1 MTQGIVLTSLGEL
14 EVVRGL
20 FAETGPV
27 PESRALVPVFG
38 DGGPEEIGEIAEAAA
53 EALGELRALVAR
65 DAERRR
71 EAEQGLGRLRE
82 VRGEAARLRE
92 VASELGEA
100 ARRADGLARSAFEP
114 AARQRARDVAAEA
127 MRLGTR
133 AEAHA
138 AAREREAAA
147 LAGRPDVA
155 RLLEEEEAREEETR
169 MRSELELAGEH
180 LNGGRV
186 GEARRL
192 LVSVEKKISS
202 QPDLEQT
209 FVTLRRREQDV
220 NTRAA
225 EDALAGARRLHR
237 REPARAIELLEAAW
251 TDGLP
256 EELARHLYGCWLAAC
271 RRLGLLAAIHYR
283 AGSLRG
289 AVLIPSADGRW
300 EVVSALGL
308 RRWER
313 GRRFAPR
320 ALRGARPL
328 A

>member
-1 MTQGIVLTSLGEL
+1 
-14 EVVRGL
+14 
-20 FAETGPV
+20 
-27 PESRALVPVFG
+27 
-38 DGGPEEIGEIAEAAA
+38 
-53 EALGELRALVAR
+53 
-65 DAERRR
+65 
-71 EAEQGLGRLRE
+71 
-82 VRGEAARLRE
+82 
-92 VASELGEA
+92 
-100 ARRADGLARSAFEP
+100 
-114 AARQRARDVAAEA
+114 
-127 MRLGTR
+127 
-133 AEAHA
+133 
-138 AAREREAAA
+138 
-147 LAGRPDVA
+147 
-155 RLLEEEEAREEETR
+155 

-180 LNGGRV
+180 LDGGEIS
-186 GEARRL
+186 EARRL
-192 LVSVEKKISS
+192 LSSVEKKISS
-202 QPDLEQT
+202 APDLEQA
-209 FVTLRRREQDV
+209 FATLRRREQEV

-225 EDALAGARRLHR
+225 EAALAGARRLHR
-237 REPARAIELLEAAW
+237 REPARAIEMLEAAW

>member
-1 MTQGIVLTSLGEL
+1 MTQEIVLTSLGEL
-14 EVVRGL
+14 RRIRGL
-20 FAETGPV
+20 FAEGPV
-27 PESRALVPVFG
+27 HESRALVPVIG
-38 DGGPEEIGEIAEAAA
+38 NGGPEEIEKLAEAA
-53 EALGELRALVAR
+53 ERALGELRSLLAS
-65 DAERRR
+65 DGERRR
-71 EAEQGLGRLRE
+71 EAEQGLGRLRA

-92 VASELGEA
+92 VASELRRA
-100 ARRADGLARSAFEP
+100 ACRADGLGRSAFEP
-114 AARQRARDVAAEA
+114 AAGKRAESVAATA
-127 MRLGTR
+127 ARLANR

-138 AAREREAAA
+138 AVREREAAE

-155 RLLEEEEAREEETR
+155 RLLEEERARKEETR
-169 MRSELELAGEH
+169 MRNELELAGEH
-180 LNGGRV
+180 LDGGRV

-192 LVSVEKKISS
+192 LVSLEKKISS
-202 QPDLEQT
+202 QPSLEQT

-220 NTRAA
+220 NTGAA
-225 EDALAGARRLHR
+225 EAALAAARRLHR
-237 REPARAIELLEAAW
+237 REPARAIELLEDVEAE
-251 TDGLP
+251 GLP

-283 AGSLRG
+283 AGFGRG

-300 EVVSALGL
+300 EVVSAFGL